1 MSNTISQNPMLAKLL
16 VNPDVKSDP
25 SQSGKGGVAD
35 LVRAQQALHNAQS
48 STPSTTDNDQFMQSP
63 QGLMAAARMQSV
75 ESSYQYS
82 ETMSMQLTTKEGDT
96 VSVDFKQLY
105 AQYQSYTQQQSAE
118 SGPSGVRYFE
128 SKEALEVTAFEEQ
141 FAFSVN
147 GDLNEDELNAI
158 FDVFEQVDKLAN
170 NFFGGNIEKALSQA
184 MELEIDYDQL
194 QNFQLN
200 LTQTQAT
207 ASRYQQAAMSEYE
220 NVQDKTATDEAEE
233 YGVTLSNLPEYLQQW
248 QAAVE
253 KLDEQ
258 FENAQVVLDE
268 ILSSVVSQRFPESF
282 PELDERLGW
291 FERVQ
296 AFHQRLAGYAEQSKE
311 SEQVSVEADEVA
323 EVTEESAVE
332 NHAENREE
340 ARKEVGQERS

>member
-1 MSNTISQNPMLAKLL
+1 MSNTISQNPLLAKLM
-16 VNPDVKSDP
+16 VNPDAKSDP

-35 LVRAQQALHNAQS
+35 LVRAQQALQNTQNSA
-48 STPSTTDNDQFMQSP
+48 PSTTDKDQFMQSS
-63 QGLMAAARMQSV
+63 QALMAAARMQSV
-75 ESSYQYS
+75 ERSYQYS

-118 SGPSGVRYFE
+118 SSPSGVRYFE

-141 FAFSVN
+141 FGFSVN

-170 NFFGGNIEKALSQA
+170 NFFDGNIEKALSQA
-184 MELEIDYDQL
+184 MELEIDYGQL
-194 QNFQLN
+194 QSFQLN
-200 LTQTQAT
+200 LTQTQVT
-207 ASRYQQAAMSEYE
+207 ASRYQQAAVSEYE
-220 NVQDKTATDEAEE
+220 NVQDKTAPDHGEE
-233 YGVTLSNLPEYLQQW
+233 YGVTMSDLPEYLQQW
-248 QAAVE
+248 QSVIE

-258 FENAQVVLDE
+258 FENSQLVLDE

-311 SEQVSVEADEVA
+311 DELVSVEPDEVA
-323 EVTEESAVE
+323 EVTDESVVE
-332 NHAENREE
+332 NHAKNRGA
-340 ARKEVGQERS
+340 AREDMGQTRS